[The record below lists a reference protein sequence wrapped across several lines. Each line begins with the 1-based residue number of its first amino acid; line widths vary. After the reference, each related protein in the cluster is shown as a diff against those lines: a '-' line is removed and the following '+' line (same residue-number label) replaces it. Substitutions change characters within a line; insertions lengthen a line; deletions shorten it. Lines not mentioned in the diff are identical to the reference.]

1 MIAGSEWRRAVRPGL
16 WIARASRV
24 SVAVD
29 AKALTRPASRDPR
42 RALRG
47 HSDTTKHLSKLRD
60 PGDPCVWL
68 NLRVSA
74 VNRYLRSLCDDAKA
88 SYNFK
93 TTDQKGPA

>member
-1 MIAGSEWRRAVRPGL
+1 MIAVSEWRRAVRPA
-16 WIARASRV
+16 W
-24 SVAVD
+24 
-29 AKALTRPASRDPR
+29 R
-42 RALRG
+42 RAIPAARCAA
-47 HSDTTKHLSKLRD
+47 TRTPQKHLSKLRD

-93 TTDQKGPA
+93 TTNQKGPA